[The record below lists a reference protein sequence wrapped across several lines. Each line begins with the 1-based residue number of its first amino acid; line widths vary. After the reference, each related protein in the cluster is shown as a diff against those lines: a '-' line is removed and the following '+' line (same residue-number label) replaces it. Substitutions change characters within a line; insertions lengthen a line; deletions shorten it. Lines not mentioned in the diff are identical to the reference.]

1 MKSVLFALVA
11 AVLIAGC
18 SRVTQENFLKVQEG
32 MSEEEVIAILGEPT
46 ESNSVNLL
54 GVSGTSSRWLARGA
68 VISVQFVNGKVALKS
83 FESK

>member
-32 MSEEEVIAILGEPT
+32 MSEAEVIAILGEPT